1 MKISLLLEME
11 VPMGERKCLLVMFAT
26 DHSATNMSYKTT
38 REPTRGRNHSSVRN
52 VTRGSPGTIILK
64 LT

>member
-1 MKISLLLEME
+1 MRISLLLEME

-26 DHSATNMSYKTT
+26 DHSATNMSCKTT
-38 REPTRGRNHSSVRN
+38 REPIPGRSRSSVRN
-52 VTRGSPGTIILK
+52 VTRGSPGTTTLR